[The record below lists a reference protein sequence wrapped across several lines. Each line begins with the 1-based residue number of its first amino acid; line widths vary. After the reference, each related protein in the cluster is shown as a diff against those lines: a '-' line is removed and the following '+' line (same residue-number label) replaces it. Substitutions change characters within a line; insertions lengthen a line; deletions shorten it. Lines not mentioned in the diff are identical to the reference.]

1 MMQTSGRGLLLMSC
15 LPIVVAYCIIAT
27 LERIRM
33 QFIQLNFCRRRR
45 RPKFLGVWLMI
56 MGAEGAKFFENQGVA
71 NLLNNLYPWVG
82 VGGCLA
88 KTSDLRLGT
97 GNY

>member
-45 RPKFLGVWLMI
+45 RPKILGVWLMI
-56 MGAEGAKFFENQGVA
+56 MGAEGAKIFENQGVA

-88 KTSDLRLGT
+88 KTSDLRVF
-97 GNY
+97 